1 MKKYIFL
8 IIISLSI
15 YTKQVY
21 SQVGSITTNQIFFN
35 EDIGLDLNNLEE
47 TFLNVGADLYFSI
60 DGDDFLLLPG
70 TTPTEGKPAPSI
82 LMKKENGEW
91 NLHKIYDQVLMNVPR
106 NIKIINGNEFVIGD
120 CGEH

>member
-1 MKKYIFL
+1 MNKYIFL

-21 SQVGSITTNQIFFN
+21 SQVGSITTNQIFFD

-47 TFLNVGADLYFSI
+47 TFLNVSADLYFSI

-70 TTPTEGKPAPSI
+70 TTPTKGKPAPSI
-82 LMKKENGEW
+82 LMKNS
-91 NLHKIYDQVLMNVPR
+91 PTS
-106 NIKIINGNEFVIGD
+106 F
-120 CGEH
+120 